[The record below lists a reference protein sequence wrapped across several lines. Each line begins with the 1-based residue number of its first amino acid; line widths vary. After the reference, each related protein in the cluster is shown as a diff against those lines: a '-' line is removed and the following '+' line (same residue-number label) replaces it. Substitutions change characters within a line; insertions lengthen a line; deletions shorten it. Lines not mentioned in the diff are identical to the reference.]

1 MRIMCRNM
9 NLRFQFSTEDK
20 VWAQDYD
27 FWGIP
32 VRCLFSSQAQ
42 LDWFNYYFQDY
53 ISECVPRIFIAFR
66 TKGLAEAPETLFR
79 FDILLSSDGIHWD
92 MYASHENLETVP
104 AVIPPFGLKSFRTQF
119 KTLHGAAVCTCEGD
133 GLVISGASTAGKT
146 TLMLALL
153 ETGMAFVA
161 DDIVVVQL
169 VNGKQFLRPFSRPLG
184 IRANTAERFK
194 AHLLPEHLRRKFRT
208 TYGLSYP
215 VHINDLSFRKC
226 RDLVEWKW
234 TLILKKAKYQESVE
248 LGPWTLSLSYP
259 DPVESLE
266 WITQTVQSWLE
277 QRQSVV

>member
-1 MRIMCRNM
+1 MSQYESEI
-9 NLRFQFSTEDK
+9 LLPFEGE
-20 VWAQDYD
+20 VWVQDYD

-42 LDWFNYYFQDY
+42 LDWLNYYFQDY
-53 ISECVPRIFIAFR
+53 ISDCTPKVFIALR
-66 TKGLAEAPETLFR
+66 AKGSAEASTSLFK
-79 FDILLSSDGIHWD
+79 FDILLSNDGLHWD
-92 MYASHENLETVP
+92 MYSSYENLEAAP
-104 AVIPPFGLKSFRTQF
+104 AIIPPFGLKGFREEF
-119 KTLHGAAVCTCEGD
+119 KTLHGAALRTCEGD

-153 ETGMAFVA
+153 EVGMAFVA
-161 DDIVVVQL
+161 DDIVVVQT

-194 AHLLPEHLRRKFRT
+194 THLLPEHLNRTFRT

-215 VHINDLSFRKC
+215 VHINDLPFRKC
-226 RDLVEWKW
+226 LDLVEWRW
-234 TLILKKAKYQESVE
+234 TLILNKAKHQESVE

-266 WITQTVQSWLE
+266 WITHTVQSWLE
-277 QRQSVV
+277 TRKSVV